1 MLSRWKKTKSVPYA
15 MDRWI
20 TPIIRWKNGISKDYY
35 AVNVIRKKSLK
46 LIQELTKE

>member
-1 MLSRWKKTKSVPYA
+1 MLSRWKKIKSVRCA
-15 MDRWI
+15 MVRWT

-46 LIQELTKE
+46 LIQELMKE